1 MHMTNQEIMDL
12 VACFDRSTVKT
23 MKLTWEGFALELTR
37 DAFREA
43 GIDLEGSI
51 EIEAYPESCGV
62 LVFAHVHRPE
72 RVWFSF
78 GRLEDLAAAARSLPP
93 VGGSD
98 AHDAREVGNAYTELT
113 AEALTVPAL
122 RAALAAGRS
131 RAVLARNTAH
141 VRKGLSQWTK
151 ALRRGGVLRL
161 GKAAAYVCWCAWLDV
176 TDRR

>member
-1 MHMTNQEIMDL
+1 M
-12 VACFDRSTVKT
+12 
-23 MKLTWEGFALELTR
+23 
-37 DAFREA
+37 
-43 GIDLEGSI
+43 
-51 EIEAYPESCGV
+51 
-62 LVFAHVHRPE
+62 RPE
-72 RVWFSF
+72 AFSLNGIPALCW
-78 GRLEDLAAAARSLPP
+78 GRPRRRGFLYLHGQGGDKTEAAAFAAARSLPP